1 MKEGSDGM
9 AEYLVALA
17 GNPNVGKSTLF
28 NRLTGLKQHTGNWPG
43 KTVER
48 LQGTYCEAGDSY
60 TLTDLPGTYDL
71 WGTSPEE
78 EIAGSFLRGAESDVT
93 VVLADAGCLARTL
106 VLALQ
111 IRQRTDRMVLCVNL
125 ADEAEKKGIRV
136 DTGQLARLISAPVAL
151 TAARS
156 GRGVSQL
163 KQAVARAAHTGG
175 RAQHREQESA
185 GLPERAIS
193 PCAPHWDYWQIRY
206 ELPVERALQRLTPH
220 ISRSEALELL
230 LGRGEESEELREPLA
245 RAQEILRSAG
255 FAEETLRDSVV
266 RSVVHRAEEIGRA
279 CIHKC
284 GRDPQRDQRI
294 DRWLTGG
301 WTAPLAMMA
310 LIGLILYLTVR
321 FANYPSALLSRWL
334 MTLRGPLRAGLTRLH
349 VPDWLTGITVDGMYT
364 TTAWVVAVMLPP
376 MAIFF
381 PLFTLLED
389 VGYLPRVAFNLDR
402 LFSWAGAH
410 GRQSLTM
417 CMGLGCNAC
426 GVTGCRIIDSPR
438 ERLVA
443 IVTNSFVPC
452 NGRFPTLIALIS
464 LFAAPK
470 DPLLAAALLAACLVA
485 SAGMTLLVSRLLSS
499 TVLRGESSS
508 FSLELPPYRLP
519 QVGRVLVRSLRDRT
533 AFVLGRAVTVAA
545 PAGVAVWILANV
557 TAGGIP
563 LMQHAATFLEPL
575 GRAMGL
581 DGMILLAF
589 LLGFP
594 ANEIVIPILLMGYL
608 SSGTLTDYG
617 SLAQLGMILAEN
629 GWTAM
634 TAACAAALCL
644 WHFPCGT
651 TCLTIRRETGSVKWT
666 ALGFFLPAVWGVGI
680 CLLLHGAAVL
690 TGWA

>member
-1 MKEGSDGM
+1 M

-28 NRLTGLKQHTGNWPG
+28 NHLTGLKQHTGNWPG

-48 LQGTYCEAGDSY
+48 LQGSYREAEDSY

-78 EIAGSFLRGAESDVT
+78 EIAGTFLRGAESDVT

-125 ADEAEKKGIRV
+125 ADEAEKKGISV
-136 DTGQLARLISAPVAL
+136 DSEQLARLISAPVVL

-156 GRGVSQL
+156 GRGISRL
-163 KQAVARAAHTGG
+163 KQAVAEMAHTGG

-185 GLPERAIS
+185 GVPEHAVRPRI
-193 PCAPHWDYWQIRY
+193 PHWDNWQIRY
-206 ELPVERALQRLTPH
+206 ELPVERALQRLTPYLP
-220 ISRSEALELL
+220 RADALELL
-230 LGRGEESEELREPLA
+230 LGRGGEEEELGEPLCRA
-245 RAQEILRSAG
+245 REILRSADLS
-255 FAEETLRDSVV
+255 AETLRDSMAC
-266 RSVVHRAEEIGRA
+266 SVVHRAEEIERA
-279 CIHKC
+279 CTHKR
-284 GRDPQRDQRI
+284 GGDPRRDERI

-301 WTAPLAMMA
+301 WTAPLAM
-310 LIGLILYLTVR
+310 LVLVGLILYLTVR

-334 MTLRGPLRAGLTRLH
+334 MALRGPLSGVMERLGA
-349 VPDWLTGITVDGMYT
+349 PAWLTGMIVDGMYT

-443 IVTNSFVPC
+443 ILTNSFVPC

-464 LFAAPK
+464 LFAAPG
-470 DPLLAAALLAACLVA
+470 DPVLAAALLAACLLA
-485 SAGMTLLVSRLLSS
+485 SAGMTLLASRFLSS

-508 FSLELPPYRLP
+508 FSLELPPYRMP

-545 PAGVAVWILANV
+545 PAGVAVWVLANV
-557 TAGGIP
+557 TAGGVP
-563 LMQHAATFLEPL
+563 LMQHAAAFLEPL
-575 GRAMGL
+575 GSAMGL

-594 ANEIVIPILLMGYL
+594 ANEIVVPILLMGYL
-608 SSGTLTDYG
+608 SAGTLTDYG
-617 SLAQLGMILAEN
+617 SLTQLGAILAEN

-634 TAACAAALCL
+634 TAVCASVLCL

-651 TCLTIRRETGSVKWT
+651 TCLTIWRETGSAKWT
-666 ALGFFLPAVWGVGI
+666 ALGLFLPAVWGMGV
-680 CLLLHGAAVL
+680 CLLIHGAAAAL
-690 TGWA
+690 GWV

>member
-1 MKEGSDGM
+1 M

-28 NRLTGLKQHTGNWPG
+28 NHLTGLRQHTGNWPG
-43 KTVER
+43 QTVER
-48 LQGTYCEAGDSY
+48 SQGVYHEAADSY
-60 TLTDLPGTYDL
+60 ILTDLPGTYAL

-78 EIAGSFLRGAESDVT
+78 EIAGDFLRSRAADVT

-125 ADEAEKKGIRV
+125 MDEAEKKGIKI
-136 DTGQLARLISAPVAL
+136 DTEKLSRLISAPVAA

-156 GRGVSQL
+156 GRGLSRL
-163 KQAVARAAHTGG
+163 KQEVAKMAHTGPG
-175 RAQHREQESA
+175 EHHREQESVSV
-185 GLPERAIS
+185 PEKAEDLA
-193 PCAPHWDYWQIRY
+193 APRWEDWQIRY

-220 ISRSEALELL
+220 LSRADALELL
-230 LGRGEESEELREPLA
+230 LGRSEAEEKLKGPLA
-245 RAQEILRSAG
+245 RAWEILRSAG
-255 FAEETLRDSVV
+255 FAEESLRDSAAQ
-266 RSVVHRAEEIGRA
+266 SVVHRAEEIERA
-279 CIHKC
+279 CVHRC
-284 GRDPQRDQRI
+284 GRDPRRDERI

-301 WTAPLAMMA
+301 WTAPLAMLA
-310 LIGLILYLTVR
+310 LLGMVLYLTVYL
-321 FANYPSALLSRWL
+321 ANYPSALLSRWL
-334 MTLRGPLRAGLTRLH
+334 MALRGPLRSAMARFPG
-349 VPDWLTGITVDGMYT
+349 WLTGMVVDGMYT

-402 LFSWAGAH
+402 FFSWAGAH

-438 ERLVA
+438 ERLIAVL
-443 IVTNSFVPC
+443 TNSFMPC

-464 LFAAPK
+464 LFAAPGK
-470 DPLLAAALLAACLVA
+470 PLLAAALLAGCILA
-485 SAGMTLLVSRLLSS
+485 SAGMTLLVSRFLSD
-499 TVLRGESSS
+499 TALRGESSS

-545 PAGVAVWILANV
+545 PAGAAVWLLANV
-557 TAGGIP
+557 TAGGVP
-563 LMQHAATFLEPL
+563 LMQYAADFLQPI
-575 GRAMGL
+575 GSAMGL

-594 ANEIVIPILLMGYL
+594 ANEIVVPILLMGYL

-617 SLAQLGMILAEN
+617 SLAQLGQILAES
-629 GWTAM
+629 GWTVL
-634 TAACAAALCL
+634 TAASAVILCL

-651 TCLTIRRETGSVKWT
+651 TCLTIWKETGSAKWT
-666 ALGFFLPAVWGVGI
+666 LLGLFLPAVCGAGL
-680 CLLLHGAAVL
+680 CLLLRGVAVL
-690 TGWA
+690 AGWV